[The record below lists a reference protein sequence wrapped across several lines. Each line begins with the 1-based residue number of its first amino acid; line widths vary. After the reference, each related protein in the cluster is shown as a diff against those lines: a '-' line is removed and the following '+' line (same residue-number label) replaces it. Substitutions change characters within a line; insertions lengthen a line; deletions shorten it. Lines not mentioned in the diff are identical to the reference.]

1 MLLERCLQG
10 TANHTWKSVLAPFI
24 IMPLQ
29 VVMIALLTS
38 AQWPACLHSLKKALA
53 STDQLMYW
61 CPDLL
66 IYWCPADVLVPS

>member
-10 TANHTWKSVLAPFI
+10 TANHTWKSVLAPFF

-53 STDQLMYW
+53 STDQLV
-61 CPDLL
+61 PR
-66 IYWCPADVLVPS
+66 PADVLVPRPADILVPS